1 MKQYALQS
9 ASKICII
16 RKISKK
22 YNFMLFLLSSKQR
35 VCADCWNLTCKT
47 ENVRDGKKD
56 LDNQTSA
63 IPITL

>member
-1 MKQYALQS
+1 
-9 ASKICII
+9 
-16 RKISKK
+16 
-22 YNFMLFLLSSKQR
+22 MLFLLSSKQR